1 MSKRD
6 ERDVADALLAKAI
19 GDEALATVEAV
30 RGWAAFLYAII
41 VGVIVRFSL
50 VASWI
55 ERE

>member
-1 MSKRD
+1 LSKRD